1 MIIRFLSMITTC
13 ILTLSVAW
21 WGYTYAQEAHLD
33 QEYITAIKRMNTQGM
48 TKYSDPLA
56 FDPNGAVLREH
67 AAKFLSEY
75 WSKVEFKVMST
86 ARYCEFKDIE
96 QADKTLKNYL
106 IQSCMLNIFY
116 GSQGMF
122 YPTRQLTKAEAL
134 VALIRV
140 KEGKLKELDQEIRR
154 ENYTKRANE
163 LWLSKETDSSSQ
175 DRPITR
181 YEMALLLHRSAL
193 Q

>member
-75 WSKVEFKVMST
+75 WSKVEFKVMS
-86 ARYCEFKDIE
+86 
-96 QADKTLKNYL
+96 
-106 IQSCMLNIFY
+106 
-116 GSQGMF
+116 
-122 YPTRQLTKAEAL
+122 
-134 VALIRV
+134 RV

>member
-1 MIIRFLSMITTC
+1 MYIH
-13 ILTLSVAW
+13 
-21 WGYTYAQEAHLD
+21 AQEAHLD
-33 QEYITAIKRMNTQGM
+33 KEYIQAVQRMSKQGM

-56 FDPNGAVLREH
+56 FDPNGIVLREH

-86 ARYCEFKDIE
+86 ARYCEFKDLE

-154 ENYTKRANE
+154 ENYTKRAKQ
-163 LWLSKETDSSSQ
+163 LWLSKETNAGSQ

-181 YEMALLLHRSAL
+181 YEMALLLYRAS